1 MVHKCKYKIYR
12 PKGVQ
17 NGFNLLYTSA
27 FGDTVSQRLNILF
40 KVPWLKKF
48 NVLFKVKC
56 LGNSMLHIRY
66 HISET

>member
-1 MVHKCKYKIYR
+1 MVHKCKYEIYR

-40 KVPWLKKF
+40 KVP
-48 NVLFKVKC
+48 
-56 LGNSMLHIRY
+56 
-66 HISET
+66 